1 MEIAIR
7 FHFRERK
14 AGQAAARLLLR
25 HGGPMRRERLATLL
39 YLADRRALI
48 ETGYPTT
55 GDDWIAGSNGPT
67 LRNIA
72 ELLAA
77 GERCRSAWS
86 EHVVACGS
94 NEVIH
99 AGKAQDHEL
108 SIYDC
113 DLLDDI
119 LNEFGSMGEPQFTAH
134 LECLPE
140 YDRSNHESR
149 PIDIREVLLANGF
162 SPDHIN
168 DIAKQADALHDIATL
183 SAG

>member
-1 MEIAIR
+1 MEIAIK

-25 HGGPMRRERLATLL
+25 HGGPMGCERLVGLL
-39 YLADRRALI
+39 YLADRRALL

-55 GDDWIAGSNGPT
+55 GDDWIAGGSGPT
-67 LRNIA
+67 LRNVA

-86 EHVVACGS
+86 EHVVACGP

-99 AGKAQDHEL
+99 AGNAQDHEL
-108 SIYDC
+108 SVYDC

-119 LNEFGSMGEPQFTAH
+119 LDEFGSMSEPQFTAH

-140 YDRSNHESR
+140 YDRPSLGSH
-149 PIDIREVLLANGF
+149 PIDPCAVLLASGF
-162 SPDHIN
+162 SPDHID